1 MDTNDSIWIYN
12 CDILK
17 EDLLFKR
24 NIVQQG
30 NTGYGVVSPSARYI
44 LVPIKKEK
52 VTKYFVFELR
62 KSFFFRLGSSIL
74 Y

>member
-30 NTGYGVVSPSARYI
+30 NTGHGVVSPSARYI

-52 VTKYFVFELR
+52 VTNIFFFEL
-62 KSFFFRLGSSIL
+62 KNLLFFD
-74 Y
+74 